1 MSRIVFWSF
10 LWVVGWSVSPVLGQV
25 EKAALEGLVLDGA
38 TRQPVVGAKVEAF
51 SMAGKVA
58 SSKLTAQDGSFRL
71 SLSAK
76 ELYQVSVQAKGY
88 VNSVEQIDFSDPRV
102 VARVGKTIYLTKSLP
117 LNSAPPVASSP
128 PPARPAT
135 EAPVVT
141 TRPRATSATASR
153 PSSPPKPTAPVP
165 PVETAPKPALTASVL
180 PAEIESIFFTQSTAD
195 VLPESRGAMDKLVQF
210 LNQNPAI
217 TVELA
222 GHTDNQG
229 DFDQNVLLSRQRAET
244 VKTYVLGKGIAA
256 SRVRTRGYGGT
267 RPAKTNNYEET
278 RPMNRRVEVTIV
290 TE

>member
-1 MSRIVFWSF
+1 M
-10 LWVVGWSVSPVLGQV
+10 SPVFGQI
-25 EKAALEGLVLDGA
+25 EKASLEGLVLDGA
-38 TRQPVVGAKVEAF
+38 TRQPIVGAKVEAF

-58 SSKLTAQDGSFRL
+58 SSKTTVQDGSFRL

-76 ELYQVSVQAKGY
+76 ELYQIIVQAKGY

-102 VARVGKTIYLTKSLP
+102 VSRVGKTVYLTKSIP
-117 LNSAPPVASSP
+117 TNSTPATASIP
-128 PPARPAT
+128 PPARPTT
-135 EAPVVT
+135 EAPAVP

-153 PSSPPKPTAPVP
+153 PSPPKPVTAASPVGTP
-165 PVETAPKPALTASVL
+165 PAPALTASVL
-180 PAEIESIFFTQSTAD
+180 PAEIESIFFTQSTAE

-210 LNQNPAI
+210 LNQNPTL

-244 VKTYVLGKGIAA
+244 VKTYVLSKGIAA
-256 SRVRTRGYGGT
+256 SRIRTRGYGGT

-290 TE
+290 GEK